1 MDAQVIEGQP
11 FFFYSH
17 RRPTRSGL
25 MGKTE
30 FFCCVCGIFLSPMVY
45 FRYGDINI
53 TVSDTILLLCA
64 IMAIARGGLCFQP
77 FARGVILFWMSG
89 LFLMMAGLSLAGMLS
104 ADPLRGMIVVGQY
117 AFAFI
122 VIPLVFFDRT
132 LEQAATLCKAFI
144 GSIVVICLHGIYL
157 IHFDGSRFTVF
168 VTGSGRFA
176 GLMERANECATV
188 IALSVPILLLVTTLG
203 YVSKPV
209 AVVCVGVMAY
219 GILLT
224 GSNTGLMSLVYGL
237 AVFAVFGLP
246 WRRMLVP
253 LFVVVLIL
261 PLSGEWISGYLPEA
275 FQKRVLTAL
284 ETGDISQAG
293 TFDGR
298 IELIYEA
305 LDMTDRTA
313 LIGIGPDQYRV
324 QSALRAPV
332 HNVYLLLWTE
342 GGVVSLFGFVLI
354 LLGALG
360 AAIAALRHGIGRH
373 FAAAIF
379 ANVTMFIFAANAL
392 PHVYSR
398 FWLVPLVLP
407 MALSAYTIK
416 AKNLDFA
423 ANPADEPDDNSTQLL
438 IPTTR

>member
-1 MDAQVIEGQP
+1 MVMDARISAQP
-11 FFFYSH
+11 PFPFYPSM
-17 RRPTRSGL
+17 RASRSDL
-25 MGKTE
+25 LDHVE
-30 FFCCVCGIFLSPMVY
+30 YVCCICGIFLCAMIH
-45 FRYGDINI
+45 FRSFFL
-53 TVSDTILLLCA
+53 VCA
-64 IMAIARGGLCFQP
+64 ILAIIKGGLSFQP
-77 FARGVILFWMSG
+77 FGRSVILFWMVG
-89 LFLMMAGLSLAGMLS
+89 LFLMLAGLSIAGMLS

-122 VIPLVFFDRT
+122 VVPLVFFDRT
-132 LEQAATLCKAFI
+132 LEKVVTLAKIYIF
-144 GSIVVICLHGIYL
+144 SIVVICLHGIYL
-157 IHFDGSRFTVF
+157 IHIDGSRFTVF

-188 IALSVPILLLVTTLG
+188 IALSVPIVLLVTALG
-203 YVSKPV
+203 YISRPV
-209 AVVCVGVMAY
+209 ALVCIALMAY

-224 GSNTGLMSLVYGL
+224 GSNTGLLSLVYGL
-237 AVFAVFGLP
+237 GIFAVFGVP
-246 WRRMLVP
+246 WRRMLIP
-253 LFVVVLIL
+253 LAIVALML
-261 PLSGEWISGYLPEA
+261 PVGGEWISGYMPEA

-298 IELIYEA
+298 VELIYEA
-305 LDMTDRTA
+305 LEMTDRTA
-313 LIGIGPDQYRV
+313 IIGIGPDQYRV

-342 GGVVSLFGFVLI
+342 GGIIALFGFILI

-360 AAIAALRHGIGRH
+360 SAVSALKDGVGRP

-398 FWLVPLVLP
+398 FWLVPIVLP
-407 MALSAYTIK
+407 MALAAYTAIAK
-416 AKNLDFA
+416 ARS
-423 ANPADEPDDNSTQLL
+423 PA
-438 IPTTR
+438 TTVNDWTD